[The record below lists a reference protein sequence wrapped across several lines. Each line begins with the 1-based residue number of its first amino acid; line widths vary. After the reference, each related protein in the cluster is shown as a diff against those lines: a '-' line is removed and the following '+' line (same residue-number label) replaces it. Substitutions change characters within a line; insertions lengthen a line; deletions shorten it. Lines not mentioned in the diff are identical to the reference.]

1 MKDVDKGLEY
11 RLMRLVGDDLLGG
24 FIKASRTLKIYEQ
37 HGYNVQPIRDK
48 IPDYALK
55 LLKEYY
61 KVKE

>member
-1 MKDVDKGLEY
+1 MKDVDKGLEH
-11 RLMRLVGDDLLGG
+11 RLMRLTGDDILDG

-37 HGYNVQPIRDK
+37 HGYNVQPLRDK

-61 KVKE
+61 KVKT